1 LTRIDEI
8 AAKKLRVLELLDKQG
23 LDGLL
28 LTKRP
33 NFAWFTGGGNNHVS
47 TAAEVGAASLLIT
60 KNNVQL
66 FADNIETPR
75 IMAEEVA
82 GLGVEPVT
90 VPWYEGGKDA
100 ALRAKVGGLKL
111 GSDIAF
117 GEAKVIDGEVA
128 KLRWSLLPVEVERYR
143 RLGRECAAAMEQTLP
158 AIRPGQSEFE
168 VAAVISGKL
177 IAAGILPQVVLI
189 AADER
194 IGQFRH
200 PIPTAKKIDK
210 YCMVVICGQRQG
222 LIVSMTRLV
231 AFDKLSEDLARRHQ
245 AVAEVD
251 AALIA
256 ATHPGKT
263 AGEMFTV
270 LQQAYAANGFP
281 EEWMLHHQGGAT
293 GYVGRDWK
301 PARADDLTVI
311 LENQAFAWNPSI
323 TGTKSEDTI
332 IATDNGPEIISSTPG
347 LPAISIQ
354 TEIGE
359 IKRAD
364 ILII

>member
-1 LTRIDEI
+1 MVRSEEI
-8 AAKKLRVLELLDKQG
+8 AAKKARVLTLLERQG

-47 TAAEVGAASLLIT
+47 TAAEIGVASLLIT
-60 KNNVQL
+60 KNAVQL

-75 IMAEEVA
+75 IMAEEIA
-82 GLGVEPVT
+82 GLGIEPVS
-90 VPWYEGGKDA
+90 VLWYKGGKDA
-100 ALRAKVGGLKL
+100 VLRQQVGGLKL
-111 GSDIAF
+111 GSDIPF
-117 GEAKVIDGEVA
+117 EEAKMIDGEVA
-128 KLRWSLLPVEVERYR
+128 KLRWSLLPAEVERYR
-143 RLGRECAAAMEQTLP
+143 QLGKECASAMEQTLP
-158 AIRPGQSEFE
+158 TIRPGQSEFE

-194 IGQFRH
+194 VGQFRH
-200 PIPTAKKIDK
+200 PIPTAKKINK
-210 YCMVVICGQRQG
+210 YCMVVICGQRHG
-222 LIVSMTRLV
+222 LVVSMTRLV
-231 AFDKLSEDLARRHQ
+231 AFDKISEDLASRHQ

-251 AALIA
+251 AAVIA
-256 ATHPGKT
+256 ATAPGKT

-270 LQQAYAANGFP
+270 LQRAYAANGFP
-281 EEWMLHHQGGAT
+281 EEWRLHHQGGAT

-301 PARADDLTVI
+301 PAKADDPTVI

-332 IATDNGPEIISSTPG
+332 IATPGGPEIISSTPG
-347 LPAISIQ
+347 LPTITLQ

-364 ILII
+364 ILVV

>member
-1 LTRIDEI
+1 MVRSEEI
-8 AAKKLRVLELLDKQG
+8 AAKKARVLTLLDKQN

-47 TAAEVGAASLLIT
+47 TAAEIGVASLLIT
-60 KNNVQL
+60 KGSVQL

-82 GLGVEPVT
+82 GLGIEPVA

-100 ALRAKVGGLKL
+100 ALRGKIGELKL
-111 GSDIAF
+111 GSDIPF
-117 GEAKVIDGEVA
+117 GEARVLDGEIA
-128 KLRWSLLPVEVERYR
+128 KLRWSLLSAEVERYR
-143 RLGRECAAAMEQTLP
+143 QLGKECAAAMEQTLP

-168 VAAVISGKL
+168 VAAAISVKL
-177 IAAGILPQVVLI
+177 IASGILPQVVLI

-200 PIPTAKKIDK
+200 PIPTAKRINK
-210 YCMVVICGQRQG
+210 YCMVVICGQRSG
-222 LIVSMTRLV
+222 LVVSMTRLV

-251 AALIA
+251 AAVIA
-256 ATHPGKT
+256 ATRPGKT

-281 EEWMLHHQGGAT
+281 EEWQLHHQGGAT

-301 PARADDLTVI
+301 PARADDPTVI
-311 LENQAFAWNPSI
+311 LANQAFAWNPSI
-323 TGTKSEDTI
+323 TGTKSEDTV
-332 IATDNGPEIISSTPG
+332 IATLEGPEIISPTPG
-347 LPAISIQ
+347 LPTISIQ
-354 TEIGE
+354 TEVGE

>member
-1 LTRIDEI
+1 MVRSEEI
-8 AAKKLRVLELLDKQG
+8 AAKKARVLALLDKQN

-47 TAAEVGAASLLIT
+47 TAAEIGVASLLIT
-60 KNNVQL
+60 KDAVQL

-75 IMAEEVA
+75 ILAEEIA
-82 GLGVEPVT
+82 GLSIEPVS
-90 VPWYEGGKDA
+90 VPWYEGGRET
-100 ALRAKVGGLKL
+100 ALRQQVGGLKL
-111 GSDIAF
+111 GSDIPF
-117 GEAKVIDGEVA
+117 GDAKVIDGEVA
-128 KLRWSLLPVEVERYR
+128 KLRWSLMPAEVERYR
-143 RLGRECAAAMEQTLP
+143 QLGKECATAMEQTLP

-168 VAAVISGKL
+168 VAADISGKL
-177 IAAGILPQVVLI
+177 LAAGILPQVVLI

-194 IGQFRH
+194 IARFRH

-210 YCMVVICGQRQG
+210 YCMVVICGQRHG

-251 AALIA
+251 AAVIA
-256 ATHPGKT
+256 ATRPGKT

-270 LQQAYAANGFP
+270 LQQAYAANGFAD
-281 EEWMLHHQGGAT
+281 EWRLHHQGGAT

-301 PARADDLTVI
+301 PAQADDPTII
-311 LENQAFAWNPSI
+311 LAHQAFAWNPSI

-332 IATDNGPEIISSTPG
+332 IATPDGPEIISPTPG
-347 LPAISIQ
+347 LPAIAVQ

>member
-1 LTRIDEI
+1 
-8 AAKKLRVLELLDKQG
+8 
-23 LDGLL
+23 
-28 LTKRP
+28 
-33 NFAWFTGGGNNHVS
+33 
-47 TAAEVGAASLLIT
+47 
-60 KNNVQL
+60 
-66 FADNIETPR
+66 
-75 IMAEEVA
+75 
-82 GLGVEPVT
+82 
-90 VPWYEGGKDA
+90 
-100 ALRAKVGGLKL
+100 
-111 GSDIAF
+111 
-117 GEAKVIDGEVA
+117 
-128 KLRWSLLPVEVERYR
+128 
-143 RLGRECAAAMEQTLP
+143 
-158 AIRPGQSEFE
+158 
-168 VAAVISGKL
+168 
-177 IAAGILPQVVLI
+177 VLI

-210 YCMVVICGQRQG
+210 YCMVVICGQRDG

-231 AFDKLSEDLARRHQ
+231 AFDKLSEDLAGRHQ

-251 AALIA
+251 AAVIA

-270 LQQAYAANGFP
+270 IQQAYAANGFP
-281 EEWMLHHQGGAT
+281 EEWRLHHQGGAT

-301 PARADDLTVI
+301 PARADDPTLI

-332 IATDNGPEIISSTPG
+332 IATASGPEVISPAPG
-347 LPAISIQ
+347 LPTISIQ